1 MDKDQQQ
8 QPQPQTSPHLVIKEI
23 TKCDTKV
30 VKPKRKYVKKKD
42 KLKGVICHEGS
53 ITVRFD

>member
-8 QPQPQTSPHLVIKEI
+8 QPQTSPHLVIKEI

-42 KLKGVICHEGS
+42 RLKGVIFHEGNVV
-53 ITVRFD
+53 VRFD